1 MHPLAQRFK
10 MAPLAAHKLVKKMH
24 AMFMEEVISKV

>member
-10 MAPLAAHKLVKKMH
+10 MAPLDAHKLVKKMH